1 MSWPTTLE
9 TKRLVLRP
17 WRMSDAEALFEY
29 ACDPDVGPAAGWLPH
44 ASVDESRKALK
55 KFLMVP
61 ETYAVTIR
69 DAEDPDRPAGS
80 VSLKVGIHSDLAI
93 GDDQAELTY
102 WLGKPLWGQGLMP
115 EAVRAVMRHAFID
128 LGLVAIW
135 AGRIS
140 GHKQNRR
147 VQEKLGLNHQ
157 RFIRNRP
164 RQIVGDYITENVN
177 WITRDEWEVLQKA
190 DPTDDASVSA
200 QQDEADKIIAST
212 RKIARIRSGGQTGA
226 DRAALDAA
234 RELNIPICGWV
245 PAGGL
250 AEDMPEAP
258 GLLARYPELQE
269 SPSQSYVERTAL
281 NVRDAHATLVVA
293 PSGLEPCSGTQMTV
307 RFAEAMCRP
316 CLVIRGVEEV
326 GAVRKWLEG
335 LGMELTLNIAG
346 PRESKAP
353 GTYEITKQVV
363 NTLLKSLA

>member
-17 WRMSDAEALFEY
+17 WRISDAEALYEF

-44 ASVDESRKALK
+44 ASVDESREALEQI
-55 KFLMVP
+55 LMVP

-80 VSLKVGIHSDLAI
+80 VSLKVGIRSDLAI

-115 EAVRAVMRHAFID
+115 EAVREVMRHAFID

-140 GHKQNRR
+140 GHKQNQR
-147 VQEKLGLNHQ
+147 VQEKLGLKHQ
-157 RFIRNRP
+157 RTIRNRP
-164 RQIVGDYITENVN
+164 RKIVGDYITENVN
-177 WITRDEWEVLQKA
+177 WITRDEWEILQKA
-190 DPTDDASVSA
+190 DPTDDAHVSA
-200 QQDEADKIIAST
+200 QQDEADKVAART
-212 RKIARIRSGGQTGA
+212 RKVARIRSGGQTGA

-234 RELNIPICGWV
+234 RELGVPICGWV

-258 GLLARYPELQE
+258 GLLAAYPELQE
-269 SPSQSYVERTAL
+269 CPSESYVERTAL

-307 RFAEAMCRP
+307 RFAEAMGRP
-316 CLVIRGVEEV
+316 CLVICGIEEV
-326 GAVRKWLEG
+326 GAVRDWLEN
-335 LGMELTLNIAG
+335 LGQELTLNIAG
-346 PRESKAP
+346 PRESKTP

-363 NTLLKSLA
+363 TTLLKPLA